1 MFDNPLCLNKIFR
14 GTEYAIATQNKYL
27 IVKALLIKD
36 LCLCVYLQ
44 SKFKVFLI
52 KSLHCLE
59 LFVLMQIS
67 RVLCLRHVVVFYA
80 VFEESFK
87 VLCYDC

>member
-14 GTEYAIATQNKYL
+14 GTEYAVATQNKYV

-52 KSLHCLE
+52 
-59 LFVLMQIS
+59 
-67 RVLCLRHVVVFYA
+67 
-80 VFEESFK
+80 
-87 VLCYDC
+87 

>member
-14 GTEYAIATQNKYL
+14 GTEYAVATQNKYV

-44 SKFKVFLI
+44 SKFKGFLI
-52 KSLHCLE
+52 
-59 LFVLMQIS
+59 
-67 RVLCLRHVVVFYA
+67 
-80 VFEESFK
+80 
-87 VLCYDC
+87 

>member
-52 KSLHCLE
+52 KKFTLSRAVRADANLRSTLFKACRCL
-59 LFVLMQIS
+59 
-67 RVLCLRHVVVFYA
+67 LCDLRR
-80 VFEESFK
+80 K
-87 VLCYDC
+87 L

>member
-1 MFDNPLCLNKIFR
+1 MFDDPLCLNKILR

-44 SKFKVFLI
+44 SKFKVFFYQKFTLSRAVRADANPQSPLF
-52 KSLHCLE
+52 KACRCL
-59 LFVLMQIS
+59 
-67 RVLCLRHVVVFYA
+67 LCGLRR
-80 VFEESFK
+80 K
-87 VLCYDC
+87 LLGPIL